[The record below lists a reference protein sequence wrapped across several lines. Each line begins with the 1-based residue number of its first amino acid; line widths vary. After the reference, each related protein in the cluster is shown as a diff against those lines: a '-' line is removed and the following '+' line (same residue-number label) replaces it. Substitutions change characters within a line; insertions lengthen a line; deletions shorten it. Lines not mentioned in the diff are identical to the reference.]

1 MRRLM
6 LLRHAK
12 SDHPAGVADHDRQ
25 LTARGRRDSSAMGR
39 YMAEE
44 GLVPDLAIVSTARRT
59 QETWELVDA
68 ALGRDVLRHD
78 ERRIYEASTSSLLA
92 VINKADPLVASLLLV
107 GHNPGVHDLALRL
120 VGPDGHPDQNQLHQQ
135 FPTAGLVV
143 IDFDTGSWSDVTT
156 SLGKLERF
164 VQPKSDLD

>member
-12 SDHPAGVADHDRQ
+12 SDHPAGVADHERQ
-25 LTARGRRDSSAMGR
+25 LTARGRHDSSAMGR
-39 YMAEE
+39 YMAEQ

-59 QETWELVDA
+59 QETWELVRGA
-68 ALGRDVLRHD
+68 FATVITRHD

-92 VINKADPLVASLLLV
+92 VINKADPQAASLLLV
-107 GHNPGVHDLALRL
+107 GHNPGIHSLALRL
-120 VGPDGHPDQNQLHQQ
+120 TGPDGHPDQNQLRQQ

-143 IDFDTGSWSDVTT
+143 IDFEAESWSDITT
-156 SLGKLERF
+156 SLGKLDRF
-164 VQPKSDLD
+164 VQPKPDLD